1 MIIEGRHPDAGQGIF
16 VSDIQE
22 GSPAHQ
28 AGLAIGDMIL
38 SVNQHDLVGAD
49 YERAVQI
56 LKSNEGTFTNFFLF
70 ESCQIKTNVLHVWG
84 HGAETK
90 VH

>member
-1 MIIEGRHPDAGQGIF
+1 MVRKGSCRLGLMVIEGRHPDAGQGIF

-56 LKSNEGTFTNFFLF
+56 LKSNDGE
-70 ESCQIKTNVLHVWG
+70 
-84 HGAETK
+84 
-90 VH
+90 